1 MPYYYLEY
9 DAEETAADNNP
20 RMNLYNP
27 FKVFNTYNAMIEY
40 IENHPFG
47 LGSLIP
53 VQIDPNTN
61 VTQYIF
67 VKREKL
73 ITKLKY
79 GVIKYSIVLVGDK
92 SFPLKEIVIE
102 IHSIDEFYKA
112 IWNIDRLRCFNA
124 ILQYGLS
131 VKKDLPWVENEDY
144 FSSHIPESDAME
156 FRYIDIDYFSLTLKG
171 TNFGDIDE
179 KYEIDYNESYG
190 IFKLFALI
198 CAKFYDVYMVDT
210 GEEIGLSEE
219 DRFWWIKD
227 PEGFSYDETVTYP
240 TAANTKVIIDIND
253 FLLINDYLDA
263 ASYAKDSTSSGIFI
277 YYKKSPL
284 FMMEFDLLPETFFP
298 CIMDI
303 YYYIDILFLYCK
315 LHLEDIRGIIVD
327 PSEFTFEIRI
337 GSKKIVRFI
346 DHITLM
352 EERRSILAEVIGFIL
367 HLHEEGEI

>member
-102 IHSIDEFYKA
+102 IH
-112 IWNIDRLRCFNA
+112 
-124 ILQYGLS
+124 
-131 VKKDLPWVENEDY
+131 
-144 FSSHIPESDAME
+144 
-156 FRYIDIDYFSLTLKG
+156 YID
-171 TNFGDIDE
+171 DI
-179 KYEIDYNESYG
+179 
-190 IFKLFALI
+190 
-198 CAKFYDVYMVDT
+198 
-210 GEEIGLSEE
+210 
-219 DRFWWIKD
+219 
-227 PEGFSYDETVTYP
+227 
-240 TAANTKVIIDIND
+240 
-253 FLLINDYLDA
+253 
-263 ASYAKDSTSSGIFI
+263 
-277 YYKKSPL
+277 
-284 FMMEFDLLPETFFP
+284 
-298 CIMDI
+298 
-303 YYYIDILFLYCK
+303 
-315 LHLEDIRGIIVD
+315 
-327 PSEFTFEIRI
+327 
-337 GSKKIVRFI
+337 
-346 DHITLM
+346 
-352 EERRSILAEVIGFIL
+352 
-367 HLHEEGEI
+367 